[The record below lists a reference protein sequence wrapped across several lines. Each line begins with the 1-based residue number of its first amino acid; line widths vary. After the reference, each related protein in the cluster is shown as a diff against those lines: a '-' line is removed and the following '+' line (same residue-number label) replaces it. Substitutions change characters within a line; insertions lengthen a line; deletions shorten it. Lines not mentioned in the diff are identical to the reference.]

1 MQFPSKFN
9 KLMRE
14 LYTPDEIKEIKSF
27 INQTQAVKESYN
39 KHANKM
45 YLPTL
50 PNITNY
56 GMRQKGYI
64 KNALQTYKSEIKTYS
79 ETGRTTTEI
88 NSIINLSNDLYTV
101 GFDISPD
108 NLLNFSNNDL
118 SRLYNLVSE
127 FLFYVDMDFYI
138 EYKKQEILSEI
149 YDNIAQ
155 ILKKYGF

>member
-1 MQFPSKFN
+1 MQFSSKFN
-9 KLMRE
+9 KVMRE

-27 INQTQAVKESYN
+27 INQTQVLKENYN
-39 KHANKM
+39 KHANNLN
-45 YLPTL
+45 LPTL

-88 NSIINLSNDLYTV
+88 NAIQNLSNDLYIV

-108 NLLNFSNNDL
+108 NLSKFSDKDLN
-118 SRLYNLVSE
+118 RLYNLVSD

-149 YDNIAQ
+149 YDNIVQ

>member
-1 MQFPSKFN
+1 MKFSSKFN

-27 INQTQAVKESYN
+27 INQTQVVKESYN
-39 KHANKM
+39 KHANKLN
-45 YLPTL
+45 LPTL

-88 NSIINLSNDLYTV
+88 NDIQNLSNDLYTV
-101 GFDISPD
+101 GFDISTD
-108 NLLNFSNNDL
+108 NLSNFSDNDL
-118 SRLYNLVSE
+118 NRLYNLVSD

-138 EYKKQEILSEI
+138 QYKKQAILSEI

>member
-1 MQFPSKFN
+1 
-9 KLMRE
+9 
-14 LYTPDEIKEIKSF
+14 
-27 INQTQAVKESYN
+27 
-39 KHANKM
+39 
-45 YLPTL
+45 
-50 PNITNY
+50 
-56 GMRQKGYI
+56 MRQKGYI

-79 ETGRTTTEI
+79 ETGRTTTELKDI
-88 NSIINLSNDLYTV
+88 LNLSNDLYTV

-108 NLLNFSNNDL
+108 NLLNFSDNDL
-118 SRLYNLVSE
+118 NRLYNLVSD

>member
-45 YLPTL
+45 CLPTL

-79 ETGRTTTEI
+79 ETGRTTAEI
-88 NSIINLSNDLYTV
+88 NDIQNLSNDLYTV

-108 NLLNFSNNDL
+108 NLSNFSDNDL
-118 SRLYNLVSE
+118 YRLYNLVSD

-138 EYKKQEILSEI
+138 EYKKQDILTEI

>member
-27 INQTQAVKESYN
+27 INQTQVLKESYN
-39 KHANKM
+39 KHANNLN
-45 YLPTL
+45 LPTL

-64 KNALQTYKSEIKTYS
+64 KNSLQTYKSEIKTYS
-79 ETGRTTTEI
+79 ETGRTTTELKDI
-88 NSIINLSNDLYTV
+88 LNLSNDLYTV

-108 NLLNFSNNDL
+108 NLLNFSDNDL
-118 SRLYNLVSE
+118 NRLYNLVSD

>member
-1 MQFPSKFN
+1 MQFSSKFN

-27 INQTQAVKESYN
+27 INRTQVVKESYN
-39 KHANKM
+39 KHANNLN
-45 YLPTL
+45 LPTL

-56 GMRQKGYI
+56 GMRQKEYI

-88 NSIINLSNDLYTV
+88 NAIQNLSNDLYTV

-108 NLLNFSNNDL
+108 NLSNFSDNDL
-118 SRLYNLVSE
+118 NRLFNLVSD

-149 YDNIAQ
+149 YDNIDQ

>member
-27 INQTQAVKESYN
+27 INQTQVLKESYN
-39 KHANKM
+39 KHANNLN
-45 YLPTL
+45 LPTL

-88 NSIINLSNDLYTV
+88 NDIQNLSNDLYTV

-108 NLLNFSNNDL
+108 NLSNFSDNDL
-118 SRLYNLVSE
+118 YRLYKLVSD

-138 EYKKQEILSEI
+138 GYRKQDILTEI
-149 YDNIAQ
+149 YNNIAQ

>member
-1 MQFPSKFN
+1 MRFPTKFN
-9 KLMRE
+9 KVLKE
-14 LYTPDEIKEIKSF
+14 LYAPDEIKEIKSF
-27 INQTQAVKESYN
+27 INQTQVFKESYN
-39 KHANKM
+39 KHANKLN
-45 YLPTL
+45 LPTL

-56 GMRQKGYI
+56 GMRQKGYM
-64 KNALQTYKSEIKTYS
+64 KNALQKYKSEIKTYS

-88 NSIINLSNDLYTV
+88 NDIQNLSNDLYIV
-101 GFDISPD
+101 GFDISPN
-108 NLLNFSNNDL
+108 NLSNFSDNDL
-118 SRLYNLVSE
+118 NRLYNLVSD

>member
-9 KLMRE
+9 KVLKE

-39 KHANKM
+39 THANKM

-79 ETGRTTTEI
+79 ETGRTTAEI
-88 NSIINLSNDLYTV
+88 NDIQNLSNDLYTV

-108 NLLNFSNNDL
+108 NLSNFSDNDL
-118 SRLYNLVSE
+118 YRLYKLVSD
-127 FLFYVDMDFYI
+127 FLCYVDMDFYI
-138 EYKKQEILSEI
+138 GYRKQDILTEI
-149 YDNIAQ
+149 YNNIAQ

>member
-1 MQFPSKFN
+1 MRFPTKFN
-9 KLMRE
+9 KVLKE

-27 INQTQAVKESYN
+27 INQTQVFKENYN
-39 KHANKM
+39 KHANNLN
-45 YLPTL
+45 LPTL

-56 GMRQKGYI
+56 GMRQKEYI

-88 NSIINLSNDLYTV
+88 NDIQNLSNDLYTV

-108 NLLNFSNNDL
+108 NLSNFSYNDL
-118 SRLYNLVSE
+118 NRLYNLVSD

-138 EYKKQEILSEI
+138 EHKKQEILSEI

-155 ILKKYGF
+155 ILKKYVF

>member
-27 INQTQAVKESYN
+27 INQTQVLKENYN

-79 ETGRTTTEI
+79 ETGRTTAEI
-88 NSIINLSNDLYTV
+88 NDIQNLSNDLYTV
-101 GFDISPD
+101 GFDIRPD
-108 NLLNFSNNDL
+108 NLSNFSDNDL
-118 SRLYNLVSE
+118 NRLYNLVSD

-138 EYKKQEILSEI
+138 EYKKQDILSEI

>member
-1 MQFPSKFN
+1 MRFPTKFN
-9 KLMRE
+9 KVLKE

-27 INQTQAVKESYN
+27 INQTQVFKENYN
-39 KHANKM
+39 KHANNLN
-45 YLPTL
+45 LPTL

-56 GMRQKGYI
+56 GMRQKEYI

-88 NSIINLSNDLYTV
+88 NDIQNLSNDLYTV

-108 NLLNFSNNDL
+108 NLLNFSDNDL
-118 SRLYNLVSE
+118 NRLYNLVSD

>member
-1 MQFPSKFN
+1 MRFPTKFN
-9 KLMRE
+9 NVLKE

-27 INQTQAVKESYN
+27 INQTQVVKESYN
-39 KHANKM
+39 KHANNLN
-45 YLPTL
+45 LPTL

-88 NSIINLSNDLYTV
+88 NDIQNLSN
-101 GFDISPD
+101 
-108 NLLNFSNNDL
+108 FSDNDL
-118 SRLYNLVSE
+118 NRLYNLVSD
-127 FLFYVDMDFYI
+127 FLFYVDMDFYM

-149 YDNIAQ
+149 YDDIAQ

>member
-27 INQTQAVKESYN
+27 INQTQVVKENYN
-39 KHANKM
+39 KHANNLN
-45 YLPTL
+45 LPTL

-64 KNALQTYKSEIKTYS
+64 KNALQAYKSEIKTYS

-88 NSIINLSNDLYTV
+88 NAIINLSNDLYTV

-108 NLLNFSNNDL
+108 NLSNFSDNDVN
-118 SRLYNLVSE
+118 RLYNLVSD

-149 YDNIAQ
+149 YDDIAQ
-155 ILKKYGF
+155 ILKKYEF

>member
-1 MQFPSKFN
+1 MQFSSKFN

-27 INQTQAVKESYN
+27 INQTQVVKESYN
-39 KHANKM
+39 KHANKL

-88 NSIINLSNDLYTV
+88 NAIQNLSNDLYTV

-108 NLLNFSNNDL
+108 NLSNFSDNDL
-118 SRLYNLVSE
+118 YRLDNLVSD

-138 EYKKQEILSEI
+138 GYKKQEILSEI

>member
-1 MQFPSKFN
+1 MRFPTKFN
-9 KLMRE
+9 NVLKE

-27 INQTQAVKESYN
+27 INQTQVFKESYN
-39 KHANKM
+39 KHANELN
-45 YLPTL
+45 LPTL

-56 GMRQKGYI
+56 GMRQKEYI

-79 ETGRTTTEI
+79 ETGRTTTELKDI
-88 NSIINLSNDLYTV
+88 LNLSNDLYTV

-108 NLLNFSNNDL
+108 NLLNFSDNDL
-118 SRLYNLVSE
+118 NRLYNLVSD

-138 EYKKQEILSEI
+138 EYKKQEILAEI

>member
-1 MQFPSKFN
+1 
-9 KLMRE
+9 
-14 LYTPDEIKEIKSF
+14 
-27 INQTQAVKESYN
+27 
-39 KHANKM
+39 
-45 YLPTL
+45 
-50 PNITNY
+50 
-56 GMRQKGYI
+56 MRQKGYI

-79 ETGRTTTEI
+79 ETGRTTTELNDI
-88 NSIINLSNDLYTV
+88 LNLSNDLYTV

-108 NLLNFSNNDL
+108 NLLNFSDNDL
-118 SRLYNLVSE
+118 NRLYNLVSD

>member
-79 ETGRTTTEI
+79 ETGRTTAEI
-88 NSIINLSNDLYTV
+88 NDIQNLYTV

-108 NLLNFSNNDL
+108 NLSNFSDNDL
-118 SRLYNLVSE
+118 YRLYKLVAD

-138 EYKKQEILSEI
+138 EYRKQDILTEI
-149 YDNIAQ
+149 YNNIAQ